1 MGIRRRAREL
11 AMQALF
17 YIDSRQC
24 DPEEGVD
31 LFCRNNA
38 PPRKTRPLFLKLV
51 SGVIA
56 GQKEID
62 ALIERFSSNW
72 KVSRMSGVD
81 RNVLRIAVF
90 ELMGCPDIPT
100 RVTLNEA
107 IDIGK
112 RFGTEESGA
121 FINGILDSIHQA
133 IENEGLHLDLAVP
146 EMVIDWEAQLESS
159 VGVPQKQVPLRR
171 FEQVKGKKGVVKR
184 KGPRFTSDENEQ
196 TLD

>member
-1 MGIRRRAREL
+1 
-11 AMQALF
+11 MQALF

-24 DPEEGVD
+24 ELAEGLD
-31 LFCRNNA
+31 LFCQSCL
-38 PPRKTRPLFLKLV
+38 PPKKARPFFLKLV
-51 SGVIA
+51 SGVGA
-56 GQKEID
+56 GRPEID

-81 RNVLRIAVF
+81 RNILRIAVF
-90 ELMGCPDIPT
+90 ELLCCPDIPT

-112 RFGTEESGA
+112 RFGAEESGA

-133 IENEGLHLDLAVP
+133 VEKEGLSL
-146 EMVIDWEAQLESS
+146 VIDIPEISIDWGIRPAA
-159 VGVPQKQVPLRR
+159 GARAPKKQAPLVR

-184 KGPRFTSDENEQ
+184 KGPRFSSDEQ
-196 TLD
+196 R

>member
-24 DPEEGVD
+24 NLDEGLD
-31 LFCRNNA
+31 LFCRSCA
-38 PPRKTRPLFLKLV
+38 PPKKARPFFLKLV
-51 SGVIA
+51 SGVNA
-56 GQKEID
+56 GRPEID

-81 RNVLRIAVF
+81 RNILRIAVF
-90 ELMGCPDIPT
+90 ELMGCPDIPA

-121 FINGILDSIHQA
+121 FINGILDSINQVV
-133 IENEGLHLDLAVP
+133 EKEGLSLDLEIP
-146 EMVIDWEAQLESS
+146 EIVIDWDAQSEAQTATPAKR
-159 VGVPQKQVPLRR
+159 VPPPR
-171 FEQVKGKKGVVKR
+171 FKQVKGKIGVVKR
-184 KGPRFTSDENEQ
+184 KGPRFITEEK
-196 TLD
+196 

>member
-1 MGIRRRAREL
+1 
-11 AMQALF
+11 MQALF

-24 DPEEGVD
+24 ELAEGLA
-31 LFCRNNA
+31 LFCQSCL
-38 PPRKTRPLFLKLV
+38 PPKKARPFFLKLV
-51 SGVIA
+51 SGVGA
-56 GQKEID
+56 GRPDID

-81 RNVLRIAVF
+81 RNILRIAVF
-90 ELMGCPDIPT
+90 EMLCCPDIPT

-112 RFGTEESGA
+112 RFGAEESGA

-133 IENEGLHLDLAVP
+133 IADEGLSLELDIP
-146 EMVIDWEAQLESS
+146 EISIDWDAQPKA
-159 VGVPQKQVPLRR
+159 GGQTPQKQVPLTR

-184 KGPRFTSDENEQ
+184 KGPRFLSDEQPQ
-196 TLD
+196 TQSQKE

>member
-1 MGIRRRAREL
+1 
-11 AMQALF
+11 MQALF

-24 DPEEGVD
+24 DPEEGID
-31 LFCRNNA
+31 LFCRSNA

-51 SGVIA
+51 SGVVA
-56 GQKEID
+56 GRQEID

-121 FINGILDSIHQA
+121 FINGILDSINQSM
-133 IENEGLHLDLAVP
+133 ENEGLRLELKVP
-146 EMVIDWEAQLESS
+146 EIVIDWEARLESS
-159 VGVPQKQVPLRR
+159 TTGPERRAPLPR
-171 FEQVKGKKGVVKR
+171 FEKVRGKTGVVKR
-184 KGPRFTSDENEQ
+184 KGPRFISDEQ
-196 TLD
+196 

>member
-1 MGIRRRAREL
+1 
-11 AMQALF
+11 MQALF

-24 DPEEGVD
+24 NLDEGLD
-31 LFCRNNA
+31 LFCSSCL
-38 PPRKTRPLFLKLV
+38 PPKKSRPFFIKLV
-51 SGVIA
+51 SGVSA
-56 GQKEID
+56 GRPQID

-81 RNVLRIAVF
+81 RNILRIAVF

-121 FINGILDSIHQA
+121 FINGILDSINQA
-133 IENEGLHLDLAVP
+133 VEQEGLSLDLEIP
-146 EMVIDWEAQLESS
+146 ELVIDWDAQRKAYAAT
-159 VGVPQKQVPLRR
+159 PDKQAPLNR

-184 KGPRFTSDENEQ
+184 KGPRLITEE
-196 TLD
+196 T

>member
-1 MGIRRRAREL
+1 
-11 AMQALF
+11 MQALF

-24 DPEEGVD
+24 NLDEGLD
-31 LFCRNNA
+31 LFCRSCL
-38 PPRKTRPLFLKLV
+38 PPKKTRPLFMKLV
-51 SGVIA
+51 SGVSV
-56 GQKEID
+56 GRLQID

-81 RNVLRIAVF
+81 RNILRIAVF

-121 FINGILDSIHQA
+121 FINGILDSINQA
-133 IENEGLHLDLAVP
+133 VEQEGLSLDLEIP
-146 EMVIDWEAQLESS
+146 ELVIDWDAQSKAHAATP
-159 VGVPQKQVPLRR
+159 VKQVPLTR

-184 KGPRFTSDENEQ
+184 KGPRFITEEKK
-196 TLD
+196 

>member
-1 MGIRRRAREL
+1 
-11 AMQALF
+11 MQALF

-24 DPEEGVD
+24 NLDEGLD
-31 LFCRNNA
+31 LFCRSCL
-38 PPRKTRPLFLKLV
+38 PPKKTRPFFIKLV
-51 SGVIA
+51 SGVSA
-56 GQKEID
+56 GRPEID
-62 ALIERFSSNW
+62 TLIERFSSNW

-81 RNVLRIAVF
+81 RNILRIAVF

-121 FINGILDSIHQA
+121 FINGILDSINQA
-133 IENEGLHLDLAVP
+133 VEKEGLSLDLEIP
-146 EMVIDWEAQLESS
+146 ELVIDWDVQSKAHAATPE
-159 VGVPQKQVPLRR
+159 KQVPLTR

-184 KGPRFTSDENEQ
+184 KGPRNITE
-196 TLD
+196 

>member
-1 MGIRRRAREL
+1 
-11 AMQALF
+11 MQALF

-24 DPEEGVD
+24 DPEEGID
-31 LFCRNNA
+31 LFCRNSV
-38 PPRKTRPLFLKLV
+38 PPKKTRPLFLRLV
-51 SGVIA
+51 SGVVA

-62 ALIERFSSNW
+62 TLIERFSSNW

-90 ELMGCPDIPT
+90 ELMGCSDIPT

-121 FINGILDSIHQA
+121 FINGILDSINQA
-133 IENEGLHLDLAVP
+133 IENEGLRLDLEVP
-146 EMVIDWEAQLESS
+146 EMVVDWEARLES
-159 VGVPQKQVPLRR
+159 GDARPEKPTPLPR

-184 KGPRFTSDENEQ
+184 KGPRFIPDEQ
-196 TLD
+196 

>member
-24 DPEEGVD
+24 ELAEGLD
-31 LFCRNNA
+31 LFCQSCL
-38 PPRKTRPLFLKLV
+38 PPKKARPFFLKLV
-51 SGVIA
+51 SGVGA
-56 GQKEID
+56 GRPDID

-81 RNVLRIAVF
+81 RNILRIAVF
-90 ELMGCPDIPT
+90 ELLCCPDIPT

-112 RFGTEESGA
+112 RFGSEESGA

-133 IENEGLHLDLAVP
+133 LDKEGLRLDIDIP
-146 EMVIDWEAQLESS
+146 EISIDWDARPEAGTQA
-159 VGVPQKQVPLRR
+159 PPKQVPLVR

-184 KGPRFTSDENEQ
+184 KGPRFSLDE
-196 TLD
+196 

>member
-1 MGIRRRAREL
+1 
-11 AMQALF
+11 MQALF

-24 DPEEGVD
+24 DLDEGLD
-31 LFCRNNA
+31 LFCGSCT
-38 PPRKTRPLFLKLV
+38 PPKKARPFFLKLV
-51 SGVIA
+51 SGVNA
-56 GQKEID
+56 GRLEID

-81 RNVLRIAVF
+81 RNILRIAVF

-121 FINGILDSIHQA
+121 FINGILDSINQA
-133 IENEGLHLDLAVP
+133 VEKEGLSFDLEIP
-146 EMVIDWEAQLESS
+146 EIVIDWDAQSE
-159 VGVPQKQVPLRR
+159 VQAAMPAKRAPLPR
-171 FEQVKGKKGVVKR
+171 FKKVKGKTGVVKR
-184 KGPRFTSDENEQ
+184 KGPHFITDQ
-196 TLD
+196 K

>member
-1 MGIRRRAREL
+1 
-11 AMQALF
+11 MQALF

-24 DPEEGVD
+24 NLDEGLD
-31 LFCRNNA
+31 LFCRSCLPSKKA
-38 PPRKTRPLFLKLV
+38 RPFFMKLV
-51 SGVIA
+51 SGVSV
-56 GQKEID
+56 GRPQID
-62 ALIERFSSNW
+62 ALIESFSSNW

-81 RNVLRIAVF
+81 RNILRIAVF
-90 ELMGCPDIPT
+90 EFMGCPDIPT

-133 IENEGLHLDLAVP
+133 VEKEGLSLDLEIP
-146 EMVIDWEAQLESS
+146 EIVIDWEAQSEAY
-159 VGVPQKQVPLRR
+159 VPKPEKQVPLAR

-184 KGPRFTSDENEQ
+184 KGPRFIAREIAFA
-196 TLD
+196 